1 MYETPEPARTQ
12 FSRAPNCSDINGMM
26 NSGAVN
32 KKQTLQINND
42 IL

>member
-1 MYETPEPARTQ
+1 
-12 FSRAPNCSDINGMM
+12 M

-42 IL
+42 ILWIKIDFGFILDV